1 MNNVD
6 KIYNALQ
13 SLPLPIEQKNL
24 LIEAFTSGE
33 QSGQQVETPQQE
45 DTRIEE
51 LTKEVEQLKES
62 VEKLTNQ
69 LSEIVLPSKA
79 TKDDE
84 GLVRAISNIKNLEVS
99 TATIPTLVGAFNTL
113 LVNLRTAGIIQ
124 M

>member
-1 MNNVD
+1 MDIN

-13 SLPLPIEQKNL
+13 SLPLPIEQINL

-33 QSGQQVETPQQE
+33 QNVQQVETPQQK
-45 DTRIEE
+45 DTRIED
-51 LTKEVEQLKES
+51 LTREVEQLKET
-62 VEKLTNQ
+62 VKKLTEKLND
-69 LSEIVLPSKA
+69 IILPSKA

-99 TATIPTLVGAFNTL
+99 TATIPTLVGAINTL

>member
-1 MNNVD
+1 MDIN

-13 SLPLPIEQKNL
+13 SLPLPLEQKTL
-24 LIEAFTSGE
+24 LIDAFTSGE
-33 QSGQQVETPQQE
+33 PKVQQPEIPQQE
-45 DTRIEE
+45 DTRIEY

-62 VEKLTNQ
+62 VEQLTKQ
-69 LSEIVLPSKA
+69 LSEIVLPVRA

-99 TATIPTLVGAFNTL
+99 KATIPTIVGAINTL
-113 LVNLRTAGIIQ
+113 LVNFRTSGIIQ

>member
-1 MNNVD
+1 MDIN

-13 SLPLPIEQKNL
+13 SLPLPIEQKTL

-33 QSGQQVETPQQE
+33 PKVQQPEIPQQE
-45 DTRIEE
+45 DTRIEN
-51 LTKEVEQLKES
+51 LTKEVCQLKES
-62 VEKLTNQ
+62 VEQLTKQ
-69 LSEIVLPSKA
+69 LSEIVIPVRA

-99 TATIPTLVGAFNTL
+99 TATIPTIVGAINTL
-113 LVNLRTAGIIQ
+113 LVNFRTAGIIQ

>member
-1 MNNVD
+1 MDIN

-13 SLPLPIEQKNL
+13 SLPLPIEQKTL

-33 QSGQQVETPQQE
+33 QNVQQVETLQQE

-62 VEKLTNQ
+62 VKQLTKQ
-69 LSEIVLPSKA
+69 LNEIVIPVRA
-79 TKDDE
+79 TKNDE

-99 TATIPTLVGAFNTL
+99 TATIPTIVGAINTL
-113 LVNLRTAGIIQ
+113 LVNFRTAGIIQ

>member
-1 MNNVD
+1 MDIN

-13 SLPLPIEQKNL
+13 SLPLPIEQKTL

-33 QSGQQVETPQQE
+33 QKVQQPGISQQE
-45 DTRIEE
+45 DTRIED
-51 LTKEVEQLKES
+51 LTKEICQLKET
-62 VEKLTNQ
+62 VEKLTKQ
-69 LSEIVLPSKA
+69 LSDIVIPVRA

-84 GLVRAISNIKNLEVS
+84 GLVRAISNIKNIEVS
-99 TATIPTLVGAFNTL
+99 TATIPTIVGAINTL

>member
-1 MNNVD
+1 MDIN

-13 SLPLPIEQKNL
+13 SLPLPIEQKTL

-33 QSGQQVETPQQE
+33 PKVQQPEIPQQE
-45 DTRIEE
+45 DTRIEG
-51 LTKEVEQLKES
+51 LIKEVEQLKES
-62 VEKLTNQ
+62 VEQLTKQ
-69 LSEIVLPSKA
+69 LSEMVLPVRA

-99 TATIPTLVGAFNTL
+99 KATIPTIVGAINTL
-113 LVNLRTAGIIQ
+113 LVNFRTAGIIQ

>member
-1 MNNVD
+1 MDIN

-13 SLPLPIEQKNL
+13 SLPLPIEQINL
-24 LIEAFTSGE
+24 LIEAFTSEE
-33 QSGQQVETPQQE
+33 QNVQQVETSQQE

-51 LTKEVEQLKES
+51 LTKEVTQLKES
-62 VEKLTNQ
+62 VEKLTKQ
-69 LSEIVLPSKA
+69 LSEIVLPVRA

-99 TATIPTLVGAFNTL
+99 TATIPTVVGAINTL

>member
-33 QSGQQVETPQQE
+33 PNAQQVETPQQE

-62 VEKLTNQ
+62 VDKLTNQ
-69 LSEIVLPSKA
+69 LSKIDLPSKA
-79 TKDDE
+79 TKDNE
-84 GLVRAISNIKNLEVS
+84 GLVKAIANIKNLEVS
-99 TATIPTLVGAFNTL
+99 TATIPTVVGAINTL

>member
-1 MNNVD
+1 MDIN

-13 SLPLPIEQKNL
+13 SLPLPIEQKTL

-33 QSGQQVETPQQE
+33 PKVQQSEITQQE
-45 DTRIEE
+45 DTKIED
-51 LTKEVEQLKES
+51 LIKEVEQLKES
-62 VEKLTNQ
+62 VEKLTKQ
-69 LSEIVLPSKA
+69 LSEIVIPVRA

-99 TATIPTLVGAFNTL
+99 KATIPTIVGAINTL
-113 LVNLRTAGIIQ
+113 LVNFRTAGIIQ

>member
-1 MNNVD
+1 MDIN

-13 SLPLPIEQKNL
+13 SLPLPIEQKTL
-24 LIEAFTSGE
+24 LIEAFTSRE
-33 QSGQQVETPQQE
+33 PKVQQPETPQQE
-45 DTRIEE
+45 DTRIED

-62 VEKLTNQ
+62 VDQLTKQ
-69 LSEIVLPSKA
+69 LSEIVLPVRA

-99 TATIPTLVGAFNTL
+99 TATIPTIVGAINTL
-113 LVNLRTAGIIQ
+113 LVNFRTAGIIQ

>member
-1 MNNVD
+1 MDIN

-13 SLPLPIEQKNL
+13 SLPLPIEQKTL

-33 QSGQQVETPQQE
+33 PKVQQTEIPQQE
-45 DTRIEE
+45 DTRIED
-51 LTKEVEQLKES
+51 LIKEVCQLKES
-62 VEKLTNQ
+62 VEQLTKQ
-69 LSEIVLPSKA
+69 LSEIIIPVRA

-99 TATIPTLVGAFNTL
+99 KATIPTIVGAINTL
-113 LVNLRTAGIIQ
+113 LVNFRTAGIIQ

>member
-1 MNNVD
+1 MDIN

-13 SLPLPIEQKNL
+13 SLPLPIEQKTL

-33 QSGQQVETPQQE
+33 QKVQQPEIPQQE
-45 DTRIEE
+45 DTRIKD
-51 LTKEVEQLKES
+51 LAKEVEQLKES
-62 VEKLTNQ
+62 VEKLTEK
-69 LSEIVLPSKA
+69 LSEIVLPVRA

-99 TATIPTLVGAFNTL
+99 KATIPTIVGAINTL
-113 LVNLRTAGIIQ
+113 LVNFRTAGIIQ

>member
-1 MNNVD
+1 MDIN

-13 SLPLPIEQKNL
+13 SLPLPIEQKTL
-24 LIEAFTSGE
+24 LIEAFTSE
-33 QSGQQVETPQQE
+33 EPKVQQPETPQQE

-79 TKDDE
+79 TKDNE
-84 GLVRAISNIKNLEVS
+84 GLVRAITNIKNLEVS
-99 TATIPTLVGAFNTL
+99 TATIPTVVGAINTL
-113 LVNLRTAGIIQ
+113 LVNFRTAGIIQ

>member
-1 MNNVD
+1 MDIN

-13 SLPLPIEQKNL
+13 SLPLPIEQINI

-33 QSGQQVETPQQE
+33 QNVKQVETPQQE
-45 DTRIEE
+45 DTRIED
-51 LTKEVEQLKES
+51 LTREVEQLKES
-62 VEKLTNQ
+62 VEKLTKQ
-69 LSEIVLPSKA
+69 LSEIVLPVRA

-99 TATIPTLVGAFNTL
+99 KATIPTIVGAINTL
-113 LVNLRTAGIIQ
+113 LVNFRTAGIIQ

>member
-1 MNNVD
+1 MDIN

-13 SLPLPIEQKNL
+13 SLPLPIEQKTL

-33 QSGQQVETPQQE
+33 QKVQQTENIQQE
-45 DTRIEE
+45 DTRIEN

-62 VEKLTNQ
+62 VEQLTKQ
-69 LSEIVLPSKA
+69 LSEIVIPVRA

-99 TATIPTLVGAFNTL
+99 TATIPTVVGAINTL

>member
-1 MNNVD
+1 MDIN

-13 SLPLPIEQKNL
+13 SLPLPIEQKTL

-33 QSGQQVETPQQE
+33 PKVQQVETHKKE
-45 DTRIEE
+45 DTRIED
-51 LTKEVEQLKES
+51 LIKEVGQLKES
-62 VEKLTNQ
+62 VEKLTKQ
-69 LSEIVLPSKA
+69 LSEIVLPVRA

-99 TATIPTLVGAFNTL
+99 TATIPTIVGAFNTL
-113 LVNLRTAGIIQ
+113 LVNFRTSGIIQ

>member
-1 MNNVD
+1 MDIN

-13 SLPLPIEQKNL
+13 SLPLPIEQINL

-33 QSGQQVETPQQE
+33 PKVQQSEVPQQE
-45 DTRIEE
+45 DTRIED
-51 LTKEVEQLKES
+51 LIKEVEQLKES
-62 VEKLTNQ
+62 VKQLTKQ
-69 LSEIVLPSKA
+69 LNEIVIPVRA

-84 GLVRAISNIKNLEVS
+84 GLVKAINNIKNLEVS
-99 TATIPTLVGAFNTL
+99 TATIPTIVGVINTL

>member
-1 MNNVD
+1 MDIN

-13 SLPLPIEQKNL
+13 SLPLPIEQKTL

-33 QSGQQVETPQQE
+33 PKVQQPEIPQQE
-45 DTRIEE
+45 DTRIEDLEKEVDKLKE
-51 LTKEVEQLKES
+51 LVEQLTK
-62 VEKLTNQ
+62 Q
-69 LSEIVLPSKA
+69 LSKIVLPIRA

-99 TATIPTLVGAFNTL
+99 TATIPTIVGAINTL
-113 LVNLRTAGIIQ
+113 LVNFRTAGIIQ

>member
-1 MNNVD
+1 MDIN

-13 SLPLPIEQKNL
+13 SLPLPIEQKTL
-24 LIEAFTSGE
+24 LIDAFTSGE
-33 QSGQQVETPQQE
+33 QNVQQPEIPQQE
-45 DTRIEE
+45 DTRIEY

-62 VEKLTNQ
+62 VEKLTKQ
-69 LSEIVLPSKA
+69 LSEMVLPVIA

-99 TATIPTLVGAFNTL
+99 TATIPTIVGAINTL
-113 LVNLRTAGIIQ
+113 LVNFRTAGIIQ

>member
-1 MNNVD
+1 MDIN

-13 SLPLPIEQKNL
+13 SLPLPIEQINL

-33 QSGQQVETPQQE
+33 QNVQQVETPQQE

-51 LTKEVEQLKES
+51 LTKEVKQLKES
-62 VEKLTNQ
+62 FSTFTKQ
-69 LSEIVLPSKA
+69 LNEIVLPSKA
-79 TKDDE
+79 TKDNE

-99 TATIPTLVGAFNTL
+99 TATIPTVVGAINTL

>member
-1 MNNVD
+1 MD
-6 KIYNALQ
+6 IHKIYNALQ
-13 SLPLPIEQKNL
+13 SLSLPIEQKTL

-33 QSGQQVETPQQE
+33 QKVQQTEIPQQE
-45 DTRIEE
+45 DTRIEN

-62 VEKLTNQ
+62 VEQLTKQ
-69 LSEIVLPSKA
+69 LSEIIIPVRA

-99 TATIPTLVGAFNTL
+99 TATIPTIVGVINTL
-113 LVNLRTAGIIQ
+113 LVNFRTAGIIQ

>member
-1 MNNVD
+1 MDIN

-33 QSGQQVETPQQE
+33 PKVQQPEIPQQE
-45 DTRIEE
+45 DTRIEN
-51 LTKEVEQLKES
+51 LTKEVEQLKKS
-62 VEKLTNQ
+62 VEKLTEK
-69 LSEIVLPSKA
+69 LSEIVLPVRA

-99 TATIPTLVGAFNTL
+99 TATIPTIVGLINTL
-113 LVNLRTAGIIQ
+113 LVNFRTAGIIQ

>member
-1 MNNVD
+1 MDID
-6 KIYNALQ
+6 KIYKALQ

-33 QSGQQVETPQQE
+33 PKVQQHEIPQQE
-45 DTRIEE
+45 DTRIEN

-62 VEKLTNQ
+62 VEKLTKQ
-69 LSEIVLPSKA
+69 LSEIVLPVRA

-99 TATIPTLVGAFNTL
+99 TATIPTVVGAINTL

>member
-1 MNNVD
+1 MDIN

-13 SLPLPIEQKNL
+13 SLPLPIEQKTL

-33 QSGQQVETPQQE
+33 QKVQQTENIQQE
-45 DTRIEE
+45 DTRIED
-51 LTKEVEQLKES
+51 LIKEVGQLKET
-62 VEKLTNQ
+62 VEKLTKQ
-69 LSEIVLPSKA
+69 LSEIVIPVRA

-99 TATIPTLVGAFNTL
+99 TATIPTIVGTINTL
-113 LVNLRTAGIIQ
+113 LVNFRTSGIIQ

>member
-1 MNNVD
+1 MDIN
-6 KIYNALQ
+6 KIYSALQ
-13 SLPLPIEQKNL
+13 SLPLPIEQKTL

-33 QSGQQVETPQQE
+33 QKVQQPETSQQE
-45 DTRIEE
+45 DTKIEY

-62 VEKLTNQ
+62 VEKLTKR
-69 LSEIVLPSKA
+69 LSEIVLPVRA

-99 TATIPTLVGAFNTL
+99 TATIPTIVGAINTL
-113 LVNLRTAGIIQ
+113 LVNFRTAGIIQ

>member
-1 MNNVD
+1 MDIN

-13 SLPLPIEQKNL
+13 SLPLPMEQKTL

-33 QSGQQVETPQQE
+33 QKVQQPETPQQKY
-45 DTRIEE
+45 TRIEE

-62 VEKLTNQ
+62 VEKLTKQ
-69 LSEIVLPSKA
+69 LSKIVLPVRA

-99 TATIPTLVGAFNTL
+99 KATIPTIVGAINTL
-113 LVNLRTAGIIQ
+113 LVNFRTAGIIQ

>member
-1 MNNVD
+1 MDIN

-13 SLPLPIEQKNL
+13 SLPLPIEQKTL

-33 QSGQQVETPQQE
+33 PKVQQSEIHQQE
-45 DTRIEE
+45 DTRIED
-51 LTKEVEQLKES
+51 LIKEVEQLKET
-62 VEKLTNQ
+62 VEKLTEKLN
-69 LSEIVLPSKA
+69 EIVLPVRA

-99 TATIPTLVGAFNTL
+99 KATIPTIVGVINTL
-113 LVNLRTAGIIQ
+113 LINFRTAGIIQ

>member
-1 MNNVD
+1 MDIN

-33 QSGQQVETPQQE
+33 QNVQQPEIPQQE
-45 DTRIEE
+45 DTRIEY
-51 LTKEVEQLKES
+51 LTKEVGKLKES
-62 VEKLTNQ
+62 VEQLTKQ
-69 LSEIVLPSKA
+69 LSEIVLPVRA

-99 TATIPTLVGAFNTL
+99 KATIPTIVGAINTL
-113 LVNLRTAGIIQ
+113 LVNFRTSGIIQ